1 MNVKLP
7 FRNEYMYVYIYVVC
21 ILSLSFL
28 SDLLRVLDFNEIA
41 TRQRKKKR
49 KNIKI
54 YTDIYESKLR
64 SGNGIGITKQKCNY
78 GCVFYIRLCTSRM
91 LISNHIFDILNQLH
105 SCEIEIFY

>member
-1 MNVKLP
+1 
-7 FRNEYMYVYIYVVC
+7 MYTE
-21 ILSLSFL
+21 SLFL

-49 KNIKI
+49 NIKI
-54 YTDIYESKLR
+54 YTYIYESKLR

-91 LISNHIFDILNQLH
+91 LTSNIYLNFKSTPQM
-105 SCEIEIFY
+105 CNTNF